1 MSHEV
6 LQERRDESVPQD
18 GRQRTGNAVDCGNT
32 EAAEVHIHGSGLYL
46 YGIIQDEQ
54 EHRWSLK
61 GISGATAIYTVRHDG
76 LSAIVSDG
84 PSKIYETTQDDLLA
98 HNLALE
104 EVMKTHSV
112 LPLRLGTVA
121 RSEAE
126 VRAFLQKAYRPLCD
140 ALGLIEGKVEFD
152 LEAEWNGGEI
162 FRLIDE
168 QDEKIRKYKE
178 QIVAT
183 GKRLG
188 HEEQV
193 AAGMMVADAM
203 ARQRTEFAK
212 AVEAE
217 LKPCSEL
224 VRSLQDRT
232 LQTVFN
238 AAFLVQ
244 AERTKPF
251 EEAIYRLGNRHG
263 RNPEVPLCG
272 AAPLLQLCQ
281 SARDDGRIPGRR

>member
-1 MSHEV
+1 MVSREV
-6 LQERRDESVPQD
+6 LQERRDESAPKD
-18 GRQRTGNAVDCGNT
+18 GRQRTGNAVGCGKA
-32 EAAEVHIHGSGLYL
+32 EAAEVDIHGSGLYL
-46 YGIIQDEQ
+46 YGIIQDDQ

-126 VRAFLQKAYRPLCD
+126 VRAFLQKAYRPLRD
-140 ALGLIEGKVEFD
+140 ALEQIEGKVEFD
-152 LEAEWNGGEI
+152 VEAEWNGGEI

-178 QIVAT
+178 QIATT

-188 HEEQV
+188 PEEQV
-193 AAGMMVADAM
+193 AAGMMVADAI
-203 ARQRTEFAK
+203 ARQRA
-212 AVEAE
+212 AV
-217 LKPCSEL
+217 CQGC
-224 VRSLQDRT
+224 RSRT
-232 LQTVFN
+232 
-238 AAFLVQ
+238 
-244 AERTKPF
+244 
-251 EEAIYRLGNRHG
+251 
-263 RNPEVPLCG
+263 
-272 AAPLLQLCQ
+272 
-281 SARDDGRIPGRR
+281 